1 MIISEKTKV
10 FLKYFLIVLA
20 VIALDQ
26 ITKGLIIRKLPVWTE
41 GPTLIGKDFLRL
53 IHIRNKAA
61 GFGIGSNLGGFARA
75 VFIYLIPCALMGY
88 LMYLLYNGE
97 SAGTASKLAKLSFCL
112 IIGGGIGNLIDRI
125 FRPQGVVD
133 FIDVKFYGIFGW
145 ERWPAFNMADS
156 CVVVGAALLV
166 VSTLFFNKKKTK
178 ENKNRD
184 N

>member
-1 MIISEKTKV
+1 MVISEKTKN
-10 FLKYFLIVLA
+10 FLKYFLIVFA

-26 ITKGLIIRKLPVWTE
+26 ITKGLIIWKLPIWTE

-61 GFGIGSNLGGFARA
+61 GFGLGSNLGGFARA
-75 VFIYLIPCALMGY
+75 VFIYIIPCALMGY
-88 LMYLLYNGE
+88 LTYLLYNGE
-97 SAGTASKLAKLSFCL
+97 KVGITTKLAKLSFCL

-156 CVVVGAALLV
+156 CVVVGAILLV
-166 VSTLFFNKKKTK
+166 IATVFLREKKQ
-178 ENKNRD
+178 
-184 N
+184 